1 MKFMLKLKQ
10 NVMIL
15 MLGASCLT
23 MLGCSTTVPLKMPF
37 PEVPENLMEKS
48 TNLKPLPEDKKTLA
62 DLIENANENF
72 SAYYILKEKYDA
84 WQEWYKMQRRIHES
98 VK

>member
-1 MKFMLKLKQ
+1 
-10 NVMIL
+10 
-15 MLGASCLT
+15 
-23 MLGCSTTVPLKMPF
+23 MPF